1 MTIDIEKTK
10 TVADKIGVHLV
21 DDQQLVRDG
30 LAALLSMSEHVM
42 VCGQD
47 SGGDAFLQRFQQGE
61 VEAQVILLDMRMPEG
76 DGLSVLRGLQ
86 QAQHNGQSVPACLV
100 LTTFDDAEL
109 MADALHAGAR
119 GYWLKDT
126 SLEVLV
132 QAIERVANG
141 ELALQPELTLKAL
154 SKQRSD
160 AADTIV
166 LNDAE
171 TTLLSLMAEGLSN
184 RDIAARI
191 FKAEG
196 TVRNQVSALLAKLE
210 VSNRTQAIAKGLQNG
225 WVSL

>member
-1 MTIDIEKTK
+1 
-10 TVADKIGVHLV
+10 
-21 DDQQLVRDG
+21 
-30 LAALLSMSEHVM
+30 
-42 VCGQD
+42 
-47 SGGDAFLQRFQQGE
+47 
-61 VEAQVILLDMRMPEG
+61 
-76 DGLSVLRGLQ
+76 
-86 QAQHNGQSVPACLV
+86 LV

-109 MADALHAGAR
+109 MADALHAGAC

-166 LNDAE
+166 LNEAE
-171 TTLLSLMAEGLSN
+171 TALLSLMAEGLSN

>member
-1 MTIDIEKTK
+1 L
-10 TVADKIGVHLV
+10 KISIHLV

-30 LAALLSMSEHVM
+30 LAALLSMSEHVT

-47 SGGDAFLQRFQQGE
+47 SGGDAFLQRFQQGD

-86 QAQHNGQSVPACLV
+86 QAQNRGQSVPACLV

-109 MADALHAGAR
+109 MADALHAGAC

-166 LNDAE
+166 LNEAE
-171 TTLLSLMAEGLSN
+171 TALLSLMAEGLSN

>member
-1 MTIDIEKTK
+1 MAIDTEKTK
-10 TVADKIGVHLV
+10 TVVDKIDVHLV

-30 LAALLSMSEHVM
+30 LAALLSMSEQAT

-47 SGGDAFLQRFQQGE
+47 SGGDAFLQRFQQGD

-86 QAQHNGQSVPACLV
+86 QAQNSGQSVPACLV

-171 TTLLSLMAEGLSN
+171 TALLSLMTEGLSN

-210 VSNRTQAIAKGLQNG
+210 VSNRTQAIAKGLQ
-225 WVSL
+225 WHYR